1 MIDCIVIGVDKT
13 LGVVEGYCMSLH
25 FGTAADD
32 GIVVAGLSFAMLD
45 FVVVA
50 VVVAAV
56 VAAVVV
62 VADGQ

>member
-50 VVVAAV
+50 VVAAV

>member
-1 MIDCIVIGVDKT
+1 
-13 LGVVEGYCMSLH
+13 MSLH

-50 VVVAAV
+50 AV

-62 VADGQ
+62 VADGQYCSSN